1 MDNFQRYLQMAMDWG
16 VIFIPKVLMA
26 TVILWVGLRL
36 ISKFN
41 ILTNKALTARNV
53 DTTIKPFFASLV
65 DVGLKF
71 VLFIVVAGIFG
82 FEISSIVALIGALA
96 FAVGLA
102 LQGSLGHFASGIL
115 LLMLKPYRVGDEIK
129 SGEAEGFVEEIQ
141 VFNTILRTRDNR
153 HIIIPNGV
161 ITSGNI
167 INCTSLGQRRV
178 DLTFIVDEPN
188 KVSAVLQVLKTAVDT
203 CPDVLHE
210 QRADI
215 FLESFTADELHFV
228 CRPWCKSEHY
238 WDVWA
243 YMQKA
248 VKDGFDEA
256 DLTGNVH
263 YIQMVHDRKEM
274 IESRKLSEN
283 ERNY

>member
-16 VIFIPKVLMA
+16 VIFVPKVLMA
-26 TVILWVGLRL
+26 VIILWVGLRL

-53 DTTIKPFFASLV
+53 DATIKPFFASLV

-71 VLFIVVAGIFG
+71 VLFVVVAGIFG

-129 SGEAEGFVEEIQ
+129 SGDAEGFVEEIQ
-141 VFNTILRTRDNR
+141 VFNTVLRTRDNR

-167 INCTSLGQRRV
+167 INYTSMGQRRV
-178 DLTFIVDEPN
+178 DMVFTVDEPN
-188 KVSAVLQVLKTAVDT
+188 KVSAVLKVLKNAVDD
-203 CPDVLHE
+203 CPNVLHE

-215 FLESFTADELHFV
+215 SLESFNADELHFV

-263 YIQMVHDRKEM
+263 YVQMVHDRTEM
-274 IESRKLSEN
+274 IEARKH
-283 ERNY
+283 

>member
-16 VIFIPKVLMA
+16 VIFVPKVLMA
-26 TVILWVGLRL
+26 IIILWVGLRL

-53 DTTIKPFFASLV
+53 DATIKPFFASLV

-129 SGEAEGFVEEIQ
+129 SGDAEGFVEEIQ
-141 VFNTILRTRDNR
+141 VFNTVLRTRDNR

-167 INCTSLGQRRV
+167 INYTSLGQRRV
-178 DLTFIVDEPN
+178 DMVFTVDEPN
-188 KVSAVLQVLKTAVDT
+188 KVSAVLKVLKNAVDD
-203 CPDVLHE
+203 CPNVLHE

-263 YIQMVHDRKEM
+263 YVQMVHDRTEM
-274 IESRKLSEN
+274 IESRKH
-283 ERNY
+283 

>member
-1 MDNFQRYLQMAMDWG
+1 MDDFQRYTQMAMDWA
-16 VIFIPKVLMA
+16 VIFVPKVLIAMI
-26 TVILWVGLRL
+26 ILWVGLRV

-41 ILTNKALTARNV
+41 IITHKTLTARNV
-53 DTTIKPFFASLV
+53 DSTIKPFFASLV

-71 VLFIVVAGIFG
+71 VLFVVVAGIFG
-82 FEISSIVALIGALA
+82 FEISSILALIGALA

-167 INCTSLGQRRV
+167 INYTSLGQRRV
-178 DLTFIVDEPN
+178 DMSFIVDEPN
-188 KVSAVLQVLKTAVDT
+188 KVGTVLQVLKNAVES
-203 CPDVLHE
+203 CPNVLHD
-210 QRADI
+210 QPADI
-215 FLESFTADELHFV
+215 YLDNFTADELHFA

-238 WDVWA
+238 WEVWA

-263 YIQMVHDRKEM
+263 YIKMVQDRNEM
-274 IESRKLSEN
+274 IEARKQ
-283 ERNY
+283 

>member
-16 VIFIPKVLMA
+16 VIFVPKVFMA
-26 TVILWVGLRL
+26 VIILWVGLRL

-53 DTTIKPFFASLV
+53 DATIKPFFASLV

-129 SGEAEGFVEEIQ
+129 AGDAEGFVEEIQ
-141 VFNTILRTRDNR
+141 VFNTVLRTRDNR

-167 INCTSLGQRRV
+167 INYTSLGQRRV
-178 DLTFIVDEPN
+178 DMVFTVDEPN
-188 KVSAVLQVLKTAVDT
+188 KVSAVLKVLKNAVDD
-203 CPDVLHE
+203 CPNILHE

-263 YIQMVHDRKEM
+263 YVQMVHDRTEM
-274 IESRKLSEN
+274 IESRKH
-283 ERNY
+283 

>member
-26 TVILWVGLRL
+26 SIILWVGLRL

-71 VLFIVVAGIFG
+71 ILFIVVAGIFG

-129 SGEAEGFVEEIQ
+129 AGDAEGFVEEIQ

-167 INCTSLGQRRV
+167 INYTSLGQRRV

-215 FLESFTADELHFV
+215 FLESFSADELHFV

-274 IESRKLSEN
+274 IEARKLSEN